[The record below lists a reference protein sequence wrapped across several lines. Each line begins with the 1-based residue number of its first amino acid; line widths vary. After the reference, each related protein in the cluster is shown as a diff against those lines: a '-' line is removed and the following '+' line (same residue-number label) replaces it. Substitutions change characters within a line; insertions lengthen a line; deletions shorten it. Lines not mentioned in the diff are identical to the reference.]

1 MGKMNIFSLIFFHF
15 NYNLK
20 DDNKTVLIFL
30 FRMNFLND
38 KNNVCNIFKIF
49 WTYREISKIKWFNLK
64 NLIHLILITFFIH

>member
-49 WTYREISKIKWFNLK
+49 
-64 NLIHLILITFFIH
+64 